1 MSENPAIDVFS
12 ENALKVLQTR
22 YFAKNDKG
30 EVVEDLDGLIRRV
43 SVSVAAGEPDPDRRA
58 GLASE
63 FGKMLRERRFL
74 PNTPTLINAGREL
87 GQLSACFVL
96 PMGDSM
102 EEIFDTV
109 KNVALIQKS
118 GGGTGISFSR
128 LRPEN
133 SIVKSTGGRASGPI
147 SFMKVINAA
156 TDAVKQ
162 GGCLVP
168 ETLVFTKRGLLRLD
182 EIVSVDGPEWQKIEE
197 KVLTDDGWHGAYEG
211 HVHGISECL
220 SVELKNGAR
229 LTGTPEHKILVK
241 IGESFEW
248 KRFNEIRTGD
258 LAVLPMGQASFPDE
272 ETLLRP
278 LVGERHFNEITP
290 SFPATLNDDLAFFF
304 GYFYGN
310 GHKDHTL
317 TTKSI
322 GWTVP
327 DKRPD
332 IKHKLRTFVECQF
345 GLHVSSKSKADN
357 ASETF
362 TVASTAFYDWLEING
377 FQKNRSYEIAVP
389 RKIRQSPISV
399 VGAFIR
405 GYFEADGTLNDG
417 HPIVTSTSRRFLEEI
432 QTLLSGAGIY
442 SVLHEIVQPQGTE
455 RNRFGDRPIYSLCVR
470 TSEALKKFNQIVR
483 WTRGIQ
489 SGRKNGDVR
498 GEQHG
503 CTDIGPDILLKTLD
517 SIKGMYGYGVYRAL
531 YRAMSHFLDK
541 DSPGFRNLTRGAM
554 SRIVKHFGKI
564 LQGTALMEQWE
575 AQKNVWFVPVK
586 AVSAAGQV
594 LTLDLSVENRH
605 AYTANGVVSH
615 NTRRGAN
622 MGILRV
628 DHPDVLAF
636 VDCKQDLSELTNFN
650 ISVAVTDAF
659 MKALDNGSN
668 YDLVDPSTGQT
679 CGSLSAKM
687 VWDKICANAWKT
699 GEPGLFFIDTAN
711 KFNPTPS
718 RGAYEATNPC
728 TRGSS
733 LVLTRRGLIPIRDL
747 AGKEE
752 EIWNGERWARATF
765 WSTGMK
771 PVYRL
776 SLRNGFRYE
785 GTLDHRLAET
795 SGGEVSLEKSP
806 VKTFAPFLGNG
817 DWIGSRDL
825 SEEEATAFGI
835 LLARGT
841 RTAEGIRLSCPKRDS
856 SILATVEEFAAKA
869 DLESRAKG
877 STTLIFDKK
886 LEEKLESFG
895 VSLSPLPVRSFPKKL
910 LTQDPVIVEKF
921 FNGLFSANGVV
932 LRSTKGI
939 RLVFK
944 TASHDLAVGV
954 QQALAALGLASSIS
968 VKRSGDF
975 VVLSGSALDVFFKR
989 IGFIQSYKN
998 ESLKEILDN
1007 NLHAGEKSPESKVAS
1022 LEFLGEEEVFDF
1034 NEPDTHWGWISGFKS
1049 HNCGEQVLGPYE
1061 SCTLGSINL
1070 ERHVAD
1076 GKIDWDSLAETT
1088 RLATVFLDDVVNVN
1102 KFPLEK
1108 LAEQNAGTRR
1118 IGLGVMGFARML
1130 MKLGIPYDSE
1140 AGLAT
1145 AETVMDEIRKE
1156 AMATSIDRGTRYGI
1170 FPFYEGVGPKRRNSH
1185 ILSIAPTGTISMIA
1199 DTSSG
1204 CEPEFALV
1212 WYKNV
1217 MDGTHL
1223 PYALQ
1228 LFEDV
1233 AKKEGFWSEDLPQKI
1248 VENHGSCRGLSQVP
1262 EKWQKVFATA
1272 HDIAPEWHVRMQ
1284 AAFQEYVDTAVSKT
1298 INLPATAT
1306 VEDVDKAYR
1315 LAYTLG
1321 CKGITVYRDGSRQNQ
1336 VLNVGTSGNKKEVAV
1351 TAENGEKLAWGTRRK
1366 SSGVISGGRI
1376 PVKSHHG
1383 KAYVHLY
1390 LDDEGTPQEIF
1401 VTPATGHEEKESAI
1415 LLGRLGSLALQ
1426 YGAPYRD
1433 VVSQFI
1439 KAHEE
1444 AGTMGSDVHMTVKA
1458 LGQLYEELSA
1468 KAGRTP
1474 EVVEALKCPECR
1486 IGRLS
1491 FQEGCQKCTTC
1502 GFSKC

>member
-1 MSENPAIDVFS
+1 MSEKPAIDVFS

-43 SVSVAAGEPDPDRRA
+43 SVSVAAGEPDSNRRA
-58 GLASE
+58 GLAAE

-96 PMGDSM
+96 PLGDSM

-248 KRFNEIRTGD
+248 KTFNEIRTGD

-668 YDLVDPSTGQT
+668 YDLVDPSTGQI

-718 RGAYEATNPC
+718 RGTYEATNP
-728 TRGSS
+728 
-733 LVLTRRGLIPIRDL
+733 
-747 AGKEE
+747 
-752 EIWNGERWARATF
+752 
-765 WSTGMK
+765 
-771 PVYRL
+771 
-776 SLRNGFRYE
+776 
-785 GTLDHRLAET
+785 
-795 SGGEVSLEKSP
+795 
-806 VKTFAPFLGNG
+806 
-817 DWIGSRDL
+817 
-825 SEEEATAFGI
+825 
-835 LLARGT
+835 
-841 RTAEGIRLSCPKRDS
+841 
-856 SILATVEEFAAKA
+856 
-869 DLESRAKG
+869 
-877 STTLIFDKK
+877 
-886 LEEKLESFG
+886 
-895 VSLSPLPVRSFPKKL
+895 
-910 LTQDPVIVEKF
+910 
-921 FNGLFSANGVV
+921 
-932 LRSTKGI
+932 
-939 RLVFK
+939 
-944 TASHDLAVGV
+944 
-954 QQALAALGLASSIS
+954 
-968 VKRSGDF
+968 
-975 VVLSGSALDVFFKR
+975 
-989 IGFIQSYKN
+989 
-998 ESLKEILDN
+998 
-1007 NLHAGEKSPESKVAS
+1007 
-1022 LEFLGEEEVFDF
+1022 
-1034 NEPDTHWGWISGFKS
+1034 
-1049 HNCGEQVLGPYE
+1049 CGEQVLGPYE

-1070 ERHVAD
+1070 ERHVVD

-1140 AGLAT
+1140 EGLAT
-1145 AETVMDEIRKE
+1145 AETVMDGIRKE

-1248 VENHGSCRGLSQVP
+1248 VENHGSCRGIDQVP

-1284 AAFQEYVDTAVSKT
+1284 AAFQKFVDTAVSKT
-1298 INLPATAT
+1298 INLPDSATPS
-1306 VEDVDKAYR
+1306 DVDNAYR
-1315 LAYTLG
+1315 LAYSLG

-1336 VLNVGTSGNKKEVAV
+1336 VLNVGTSVGKKEAAV
-1351 TAENGEKLAWGTRRK
+1351 TAENGEILPWGTRKK

-1390 LDDEGTPQEIF
+1390 LDEGGTPQEIF